1 MANPKKLAN
10 IVLCLHGITTDRAL
24 VNTFVSHK
32 DDVIAQINHLIAKGY
47 TIVKPSQYEA
57 WQNGT
62 TTYVGPIACVIYDDG
77 LGSNDVI
84 VPWHISA
91 GIPCGLAIITARL
104 RKHSQEDGF
113 LSWGTLGGWVA
124 TGLVE
129 VMSHTHNIHYTCL
142 TADLETGVV
151 DIAPILEGP
160 CWLDTGDYVW
170 IRPGDSRWYWDQSFL
185 DAALSMPL
193 IGTDPYNGTTLLTTS
208 LKVTPKYTG
217 SVSLLRFYTTL
228 SSPTSGTGY
237 NATVQIRA
245 NGTLVFNG
253 VVAQKDYGGGRV
265 QWVEREFLT
274 INLTTA
280 FNVTAGTAVTLEF
293 KTMTAGG
300 AMMSVG
306 CIPTAEDTLFNCT
319 TNSQGFRLAGSEGA
333 PDRWWQYTDYPANQP
348 WPVLPMLILGSG
360 TGRAATRD
368 EYTTYIE
375 ADIRASQ
382 QALKNYTNA
391 QWTTVN
397 AWTGVWELEGAGGFQ
412 QLGWSNP
419 NKVSAMV
426 KAISPVDGVV
436 EFLKLTLGPVIPVD
450 YPVEEWELVWDEV
463 QLRNYNATF
472 DIYIASNGTGP
483 WRKIG
488 TFSVWQVWRDMD
500 IEITP
505 TVWKAKVVKYM
516 LFVPV
521 NRGPTGLPEQHTVYT
536 ISGVDLGIHLP
547 GNYASIP
554 TQLCYPFGA
563 YEPNWIDPVPYLK
576 EAKDIS
582 ITLRDIFKRNGIT
595 YAYTIQSYRNFKR
608 DTFQGYELRQ
618 SEYAQGRIM
627 LLGTSPLNV
636 TLNLLDA
643 YTGDMFP
650 NVPHKG
656 LKYQV
661 SLEGDIV
668 GHGTVRQRAGVIDY
682 FAFDAWAFNGQGAL
696 GTPDIVRNVNPI
708 NDGTIWEGDLYDNE
722 RLYLQDRGA
731 YALIII
737 NNNLG
742 TGEPDPVIA
751 ADIFAH
757 PEAYIEKMIEHAKA
771 GKWDGITSNIEGAEA
786 SQRAL
791 ATEFYKKLGRRCH
804 EEGLMLHITAPATTN
819 TAYDLPSWT
828 GWCDHAA
835 IIPYVDGM
843 KIMSYTE
850 TAEWSLPGPAAP
862 QVFWDLVYNYLA
874 AKIPPMF
881 KHRILAGGRA
891 FGTIWYSATP
901 EESGYTT
908 YHEVIAEA
916 ITRALPIKTG
926 DTEMT
931 WSTSDPTIGVSGN
944 QFVPI
949 TLQTG
954 DISAWCG
961 TPLTLARSQNEAE
974 TRGFGGIGI
983 WKIDDGDIDE
993 FYPSNRMFGKSH
1005 RLYKRTHVELP
1016 GDVPDFEHPEEP
1028 PEPEPIVLPA
1038 IGGALQGGFYAGQ
1051 ILIGTITY
1059 ALILS
1064 PRATGEINGPP
1075 MQTDTVY
1082 TFTGNTSVNDGKLI
1096 QTNMVTY
1103 GIAKF
1108 PAQQAAKALAIGGYT
1123 DWYIPSKLEME
1134 ILYRNF
1140 KPGTA
1145 NNVTTSGANASAVPP
1160 TSNYTTTNP
1169 TRTALT
1175 DFRATGG
1182 TNHLTADYY
1191 YTATQGPGGTAFAHA
1206 KRFTNGADSQDDI
1219 SFDYPVRVIRR
1230 VAIV

>member
-1 MANPKKLAN
+1 MAKLAN
-10 IVLCLHGITTDRAL
+10 IVLCLHGITADRAG
-24 VNTFVSHK
+24 VNTFIAHI
-32 DDVIAQINHLIAKGY
+32 DDVKAQINHLISRGY
-47 TIVKPSQYEA
+47 TFVKPSQYEA
-57 WQNGT
+57 WQAGT
-62 TTYVGPIACVIYDDG
+62 ANYPGPIACVIYDDG
-77 LGSNDVI
+77 LGSNELI
-84 VPWHISA
+84 VPWHVASA
-91 GIPCGLAIITARL
+91 IPCGLAIITGRL
-104 RKHSQEDGF
+104 RKFTPEDGF
-113 LSWGTLGGWVA
+113 FSWGTLGGWVNS
-124 TGLVE
+124 GLVE
-129 VMSHTHNIHYTCL
+129 VLNHTHNLHYTAL
-142 TADLETGVV
+142 AKDMETGLV
-151 DIAPILEGP
+151 DIQPILENP
-160 CWLDTGDYVW
+160 CYIDNGDYVW
-170 IRPGDSRWYWDQSFL
+170 IRPGDNRYYWDQTFL
-185 DAALSMPL
+185 ENALSMPL
-193 IGTDPYNGTTLLTTS
+193 IGTDPYNGTTPLTTTV
-208 LKVTPKYTG
+208 KVTPKYTG
-217 SVSLLRFYTTL
+217 SVSLLRFFTTL
-228 SSPTSGTGY
+228 SSPVSGTGY
-237 NATVQIRA
+237 DATVQIRA
-245 NGTLVFNG
+245 NGVLVFNG
-253 VVAQKDYGGGRV
+253 IVAQKDYGGGRV

-274 INLTTA
+274 ITMTTP
-280 FNVTAGTAVTLEF
+280 FNVTAGTLLTLEF
-293 KTMTAGG
+293 KTMTTGP
-300 AMMSVG
+300 AMMCMG
-306 CIPTAEDTLFNCT
+306 CLPTSEDNLFNMT
-319 TNSQGFRLAGSEGA
+319 TNSQGFHAAGSQGA
-333 PDRWWQYTDYPANQP
+333 PERWWQYTDYPANTP
-348 WPVLPMLILGSG
+348 WSVVPMLILGSG
-360 TGRAATRD
+360 TGANVSQAA
-368 EYTTYIE
+368 YE
-375 ADIRASQ
+375 AYVEDDIRTGQTAFQ
-382 QALKNYTNA
+382 TYLHA
-391 QWTTVN
+391 QWSIVN
-397 AWTGVWELEGAGGFQ
+397 VFTGDWLSDGVKGFQ
-412 QLGWSNP
+412 QVGWSNP
-419 NKVSAMV
+419 NKVNALV
-426 KAISPVDGVV
+426 KAVSPVDGVV
-436 EFLKLTLGPVIPVD
+436 KFIKLSIGPVIPVD
-450 YPVEEWELVWDEV
+450 YPAEEWDTVWEDV

-472 DIYIASNGTGP
+472 DIYLGSNGSGP
-483 WRKIG
+483 WRKVG
-488 TFSVWQVWRDMD
+488 TVSIWQVWRGQDLA
-500 IEITP
+500 ITP
-505 TVWKAKVVKYM
+505 TVWKAKVPKYM

-521 NRGPTGLPEQHTVYT
+521 NKGPVGVPEQHTVYT
-536 ISGVDLGIHLP
+536 ISAVDIGIHLP
-547 GNYASIP
+547 GALAPRPPQI
-554 TQLCYPFGA
+554 CYPFGA
-563 YEPNWIDPVPYLK
+563 YQPNWIDAVPVIR
-576 EAKDIS
+576 EGKDIS
-582 ITLRDIFKRNGIT
+582 RSLREIFARNGIT
-595 YAYTIQSYRNFKR
+595 YGYTIQSYRNFKR
-608 DTFQGYELRQ
+608 SEFQGYELRQ
-618 SEYAQGRIM
+618 SEYSQGRVM
-627 LLGTSPLNV
+627 LLGTTPLNV
-636 TLNLLDA
+636 TLNLMDA
-643 YTGDMFP
+643 YCGVMFP
-650 NVPHKG
+650 DTPHKG

-668 GHGTVRQRAGVIDY
+668 GHGTVRQRAGMIDY

-696 GTPDIVRNVNPI
+696 GTADIVRNVNPV
-708 NDGTIWEGDLYDNE
+708 NDGSVWELETYDNE

-757 PEAYIEKMIEHAKA
+757 QEAYIEKMIEHAKA

-862 QVFWDLVYNYLA
+862 QAFWNLVYNYLA

-891 FGTIWYSATP
+891 FGTIWHAANP

-908 YHEVIAEA
+908 YHAAIADA
-916 ITRALPIKTG
+916 ITRAVPIKQG
-926 DTEMT
+926 DTELT
-931 WSTSDPTIGVSGN
+931 WSTSDPTIGGSGTTW
-944 QFVPI
+944 QPI
-949 TLQTG
+949 TLAA
-954 DISAWCG
+954 DDVSAWCG
-961 TPLTLARSQNEAE
+961 SPLTIQRSQDEAVA
-974 TRGFGGIGI
+974 RGFGGVGI

-993 FYPSNRMFGKSH
+993 FYPANRMFGKSH

-1028 PEPEPIVLPA
+1028 EEPPPPLVLPA

-1051 ILIGTITY
+1051 ITIGAVTY

-1108 PAQQAAKALAIGGYT
+1108 PAQQAAKALTIGGYT

-1169 TRTALT
+1169 ARTALT

-1206 KRFTNGADSQDDI
+1206 KRFTNGQDSQDDI

-1230 VAIV
+1230 VAI